1 MSPLRQEDQ
10 HTRITSQ
17 PSLAREDDPRSIL
30 RSVYRALHA
39 KGYDPITQLAGY
51 LVSGDP
57 TYITSYNNARAMIA
71 RVERDEIIEELVRNY
86 IVQFEE

>member
-1 MSPLRQEDQ
+1 MSPLRPEDQ

-17 PSLAREDDPRSIL
+17 ASLNREDDPRSIL
-30 RSVYRALHA
+30 RSVYRALIA

-71 RVERDEIIEELVRNY
+71 RVERDEIIEELVRHY
-86 IVQFEE
+86 VTRFEE